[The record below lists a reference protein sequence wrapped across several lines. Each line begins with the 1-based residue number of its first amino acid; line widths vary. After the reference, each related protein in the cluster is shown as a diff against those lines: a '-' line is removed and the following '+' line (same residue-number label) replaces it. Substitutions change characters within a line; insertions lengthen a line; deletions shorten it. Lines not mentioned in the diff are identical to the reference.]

1 MNLLTLKKAIAAA
14 AGRLDGADATR
25 DAQLLL
31 LHALGIARTALF
43 TDPDRLL
50 SEEELAVYDAAIA
63 RRAAGEPVQYITGQQ
78 EFYGL
83 MLKVSPAVLIPRPET
98 ELLVEAVLERLP
110 ADRETKIA
118 DVGTG
123 SGAIA
128 IALAYRLPKAWVTA
142 VDLSQAALAVARD
155 NAAVHGVTGRV
166 RLLSSDL
173 LAAVAGEVFD
183 AVVSNPPYVPEA
195 DRDSLDRQ
203 VREFEPP
210 LALFAGDSGLEV
222 YKRLIPQAFAVLK
235 PGALLAMEIGFGQQ
249 DALAELLAEWD
260 GVEFLDDLRGIP
272 RVALARRR
280 GVERSLR

>member
-128 IALAYRLPKAWVTA
+128 IALAYRLPKARVTA

-222 YKRLIPQAFAVLK
+222 YKRLIPQAFAALK
-235 PGALLAMEIGFGQQ
+235 AGGLLAMEIGYGQRE
-249 DALAELLAEWD
+249 ALAELLAEWD

-280 GVERSLR
+280 GV

>member
-110 ADRETKIA
+110 ADRETKIV

-128 IALAYRLPKAWVTA
+128 IALAYRLPKARVTA

-183 AVVSNPPYVPEA
+183 AVVSNPPYVPET

-210 LALFAGDSGLEV
+210 LALFAGDSGLDV

-280 GVERSLR
+280 GV

>member
-31 LHALGIARTALF
+31 LHAIGIARTALF

-50 SEEELAVYDAAIA
+50 TEEELAVYDAAIA

-128 IALAYRLPKAWVTA
+128 IVLAYRLPKARVTA
-142 VDLSQAALAVARD
+142 VDLSQAALAVSRD

-210 LALFAGDSGLEV
+210 LALFAGDSGLDV
-222 YKRLIPQAFAVLK
+222 YKRLIPQALAVLK
-235 PGALLAMEIGFGQQ
+235 PGGLLAMEIGFGQGE
-249 DALAELLAEWD
+249 ALAELLAEWD

-280 GVERSLR
+280 GV

>member
-31 LHALGIARTALF
+31 LHAIGIARTALF

-50 SEEELAVYDAAIA
+50 TEEELAVYDAAIA

-128 IALAYRLPKAWVTA
+128 IALAYRLPKARVTA
-142 VDLSQAALAVARD
+142 VDLSQAALAVSRD

-210 LALFAGDSGLEV
+210 LALFAGDSGLDV
-222 YKRLIPQAFAVLK
+222 YKRLIPQALAVLK
-235 PGALLAMEIGFGQQ
+235 PGGLLAMEIGFGQGE
-249 DALAELLAEWD
+249 ALAELLAEWD

-280 GVERSLR
+280 GV